1 MQQGFKNSEDSQ
13 ETSEERLKRIN
24 EAIETIREKYST
36 SHNNNEKIQNE
47 VEKTKQENKIKE
59 IKIEQ
64 EKESKKSLKPF
75 IFIGL
80 VIVIS
85 LISII
90 VYKNNFV
97 VKKEYSKNGNV
108 IGEGK
113 YYFGK
118 KDGTWIEYYDG
129 KIEEVSYNNGIK
141 NGISKIKYDNGN
153 MEEFSYVNNVKNGAA
168 KFTYINGD
176 VEEYTYNN
184 DGIKQGAA
192 R

>member
-47 VEKTKQENKIKE
+47 VEKTKQENKIEE

-80 VIVIS
+80 AIVIS

-90 VYKNNFV
+90 VYKNNFE
-97 VKKEYSKNGNV
+97 VKKEYSQNHKV
-108 IGEGK
+108 IGEPTEKAIVEKALEIGINKRTTEEQMQRIAEIPFDSIRKMMTTIHKKGNK
-113 YYFGK
+113 YIVITKGAP
-118 KDGTWIEYYDG
+118 DILIERCEITN
-129 KIEEVSYNNGIK
+129 KAEIR
-141 NGISKIKYDNGN
+141 
-153 MEEFSYVNNVKNGAA
+153 NVD
-168 KFTYINGD
+168 INYG
-176 VEEYTYNN
+176 
-184 DGIKQGAA
+184 
-192 R
+192 